1 MFPSLLSSKPFP
13 LQPLLAALSSPP
25 PLSRPLSRFSACSQI
40 CFWLSASAPPLQP
53 LCLLSN
59 LCWLSAS
66 APPLQPLCPLLNLCW
81 LSALAPPFYRPAP
94 LAASLLAPKFVLA
107 QRFSA
112 PFSAFFA
119 FALLPPLLPHPSSLA
134 FLGFSVAIIL
144 VPAKALA
151 SGPLSRFCL
160 LFFLFQGFSPHLS
173 SFSLAI
179 ILVPAKALASGPLSR
194 FRRFSCYHSYRS
206 YRSYHSY
213 RGCKRRG
220 RGCAKITSGEHH
232 CPPEASR

>member
-1 MFPSLLSSKPFP
+1 M
-13 LQPLLAALSSPP
+13 
-25 PLSRPLSRFSACSQI
+25 
-40 CFWLSASAPPLQP
+40 
-53 LCLLSN
+53 LSN
-59 LCWLSAS
+59 LLWLSAS

-81 LSALAPPFYRPAP
+81 LSASAPPFYRPAP
-94 LAASLLAPKFVLA
+94 LAAPLLALKFVLA
-107 QRFSA
+107 ERFSAPFCRPKLPPKFVVAERFSA

-151 SGPLSRFCL
+151 SGLLSRFRL

-179 ILVPAKALASGPLSR
+179 ILVPAKALAVSVRKKP
-194 FRRFSCYHSYRS
+194 
-206 YRSYHSY
+206 
-213 RGCKRRG
+213 
-220 RGCAKITSGEHH
+220 T
-232 CPPEASR
+232 

>member
-53 LCLLSN
+53 LC
-59 LCWLSAS
+59 
-66 APPLQPLCPLLNLCW
+66 PLLNLCW

-94 LAASLLAPKFVLA
+94 LAASLFALKFVLAERFSAPFCRPKLPPKFVVA

-134 FLGFSVAIIL
+134 FLGFS
-144 VPAKALA
+144 
-151 SGPLSRFCL
+151 
-160 LFFLFQGFSPHLS
+160 
-173 SFSLAI
+173 LAI

-194 FRRFSCYHSYRS
+194 FRLLFPLSGFFSSPFLIFPCHNF
-206 YRSYHSY
+206 
-213 RGCKRRG
+213 G
-220 RGCAKITSGEHH
+220 AGEGFSLGAAFSLS
-232 CPPEASR
+232 PLFLLP

>member
-1 MFPSLLSSKPFP
+1 MFFMFPSLLSSKPFP

-53 LCLLSN
+53 LCPLSN

-66 APPLQPLCPLLNLCW
+66 
-81 LSALAPPFYRPAP
+81 APPFYRPAP
-94 LAASLLAPKFVLA
+94 LAASLLALKFVLA
-107 QRFSA
+107 ERFSA

-151 SGPLSRFCL
+151 SGPLSRFRL
-160 LFFLFQGFSPHLS
+160 LFPLSGFFSSPFLIFPCHNFGAGKGFSLGAA
-173 SFSLAI
+173 FSL
-179 ILVPAKALASGPLSR
+179 SPL
-194 FRRFSCYHSYRS
+194 FLL
-206 YRSYHSY
+206 
-213 RGCKRRG
+213 
-220 RGCAKITSGEHH
+220 
-232 CPPEASR
+232 P

>member
-1 MFPSLLSSKPFP
+1 MFFMFPSLLSSKPFP

-53 LCLLSN
+53 LC
-59 LCWLSAS
+59 
-66 APPLQPLCPLLNLCW
+66 PLLNLCW

-94 LAASLLAPKFVLA
+94 LAASLFALKFVLAERFSAPFCRPKLPPKFVVA

-134 FLGFSVAIIL
+134 FLGFS
-144 VPAKALA
+144 
-151 SGPLSRFCL
+151 
-160 LFFLFQGFSPHLS
+160 
-173 SFSLAI
+173 LAI
-179 ILVPAKALASGPLSR
+179 ILVPAKALASGLLSR

-220 RGCAKITSGEHH
+220 HGCAKITSGEHH

>member
-1 MFPSLLSSKPFP
+1 MFFMFPSLLSSKPFP

-40 CFWLSASAPPLQP
+40 CCGLALQRRLSLPLSP
-53 LCLLSN
+53 L
-59 LCWLSAS
+59 
-66 APPLQPLCPLLNLCW
+66 
-81 LSALAPPFYRPAP
+81 PPFYVTHVSYVIYVFYVSLAP
-94 LAASLLAPKFVLA
+94 FLEALSLAASACGPLLSA
-107 QRFSA
+107 A
-112 PFSAFFA
+112 PFAAPFFPR
-119 FALLPPLLPHPSSLA
+119 LPWLFPCHNFGA
-134 FLGFSVAIIL
+134 GEGFSLGA
-144 VPAKALA
+144 AF
-151 SGPLSRFCL
+151 SLSP

>member
-1 MFPSLLSSKPFP
+1 MFFMFPSLLSSKPFP

-53 LCLLSN
+53 LC
-59 LCWLSAS
+59 
-66 APPLQPLCPLLNLCW
+66 PLLNLCW
-81 LSALAPPFYRPAP
+81 LSASAPPFYRPAP
-94 LAASLLAPKFVLA
+94 LAAPLLALKFVLA
-107 QRFSA
+107 ERFSA

-134 FLGFSVAIIL
+134 FLGFSV
-144 VPAKALA
+144 
-151 SGPLSRFCL
+151 
-160 LFFLFQGFSPHLS
+160 
-173 SFSLAI
+173 AI